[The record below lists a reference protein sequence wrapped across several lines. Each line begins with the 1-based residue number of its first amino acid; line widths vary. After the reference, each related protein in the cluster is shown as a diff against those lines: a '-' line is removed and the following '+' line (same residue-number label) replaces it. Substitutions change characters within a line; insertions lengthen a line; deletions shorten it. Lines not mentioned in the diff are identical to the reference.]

1 MVVSSRGLHL
11 PCSSQESE
19 DQRTT
24 ILERH
29 VRSFRVEKL
38 GIFDAS
44 LRFGQQEAIPLGI
57 EYVDPDNLWNP
68 VRVNLLHASV
78 RQILEAILAHGKG

>member
-44 LRFGQQEAIPLGI
+44 LRLGQQEAIPLGI
-57 EYVDPDNLWNP
+57 EYVDPENLRGP
-68 VRVNLLHASV
+68 IRINLLHASV